1 LSSGETGVQTIPDR
15 RGLAMEIAAA
25 SAISVLFFLAVL
37 LVPVVG
43 MLSLPLAAIPAVR
56 LGHRYGASVAGVS
69 CVAAAGVN
77 FGIGAALGVSAASAA
92 ALVAGVTFLPALFAA
107 VVRRGVPHSRAFAG
121 LCLAGLLPVAGLAL
135 AETWG
140 GEGAVAEEI
149 GTFDQMIP
157 SAMESSRRSLRDPIE
172 LERVRRTLL
181 AARDF
186 ARRFWPGLIGASW
199 VLGAAVSFYGGSR
212 AARPS
217 PSAEASR
224 YETLRAPAPA
234 AVLFVLA
241 GAGAALL
248 AGSGRSVAGNVLLP
262 LAALFFVTGL
272 SIICHFARK
281 WFRVRILRIG
291 LYALFV
297 YVFPM
302 NLGVALLGLFDW
314 YADFRRRGEGA
325 TEKS

>member
-1 LSSGETGVQTIPDR
+1 
-15 RGLAMEIAAA
+15 MEIVAAA
-25 SAISVLFFLAVL
+25 AISVLFFLAVL

-43 MLSLPLAAIPAVR
+43 MLALPLAAIPTVR
-56 LGHRYGASVAGVS
+56 LGHRYGAAVAALS
-69 CVAAAGVN
+69 CAVAAGVN

-107 VVRRGVPHSRAFAG
+107 AVRRGLPHSRAFVG
-121 LCLAGLLPVAGLAL
+121 LCLAGFLPVAGLAL

-140 GEGAVAEEI
+140 GEAAVAEEI
-149 GTFDQMIP
+149 GRTFDQMIP
-157 SAMESSRRSLRDPIE
+157 SAMESSRRSLRDPVE
-172 LERVRRTLL
+172 LERVRRTLV

-186 ARRFWPGLIGASW
+186 ARRFWPGLIGACW

-212 AARPS
+212 ATRPAL
-217 PSAEASR
+217 SAEASR

-248 AGSGRSVAGNVLLP
+248 PGSARSVAGNVLLP

-281 WFRVRILRIG
+281 WFRARILRIG
-291 LYALFV
+291 LYALLV

-302 NLGVALLGLFDW
+302 NLGVAVLGLFDW